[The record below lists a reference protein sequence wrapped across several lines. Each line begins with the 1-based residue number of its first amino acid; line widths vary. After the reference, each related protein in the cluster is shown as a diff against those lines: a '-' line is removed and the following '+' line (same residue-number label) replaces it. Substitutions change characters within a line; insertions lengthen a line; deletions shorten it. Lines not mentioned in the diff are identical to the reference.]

1 VDRIRLSRRLR
12 GSFSSLKKGALLSVI
27 LGEFFCSPKS
37 VAAPPLPTLSQPATV
52 HPSDTA
58 RTASDALL
66 PYVVLSGRIAAPT
79 LYTWTTREQVAQLAQ
94 KRVLLSRT
102 ESPEHGPSYFS
113 QRLSLRAKEGDEL
126 AKLLQS
132 GGFAKARHAW
142 PAPWATFL
150 GSPGERYGDDLIQ
163 IKLKPE
169 AWFVVF
175 RTSQRELSVV
185 DSANRAISSKDA
197 LAHSERIAAVYFVHD
212 ELAKEG
218 ATPSAPPTV
227 RAAYREYVLCNES
240 MIASYSVYTDDIKQE
255 LQRSADAVTAVATHL
270 QKSPS
275 PPLLP
280 SQWNLSVAR
289 ESWLQIELPQ
299 EPLAIYQAAL
309 SFPNELYLPDSARL
323 LELADRLRKLVF
335 DEKPI
340 HHMPT
345 LKFPKQISTKPKP
358 PPTADPGRSKWSTF

>member
-1 VDRIRLSRRLR
+1 
-12 GSFSSLKKGALLSVI
+12 
-27 LGEFFCSPKS
+27 
-37 VAAPPLPTLSQPATV
+37 
-52 HPSDTA
+52 
-58 RTASDALL
+58 
-66 PYVVLSGRIAAPT
+66 
-79 LYTWTTREQVAQLAQ
+79 
-94 KRVLLSRT
+94 
-102 ESPEHGPSYFS
+102 
-113 QRLSLRAKEGDEL
+113 
-126 AKLLQS
+126 
-132 GGFAKARHAW
+132 
-142 PAPWATFL
+142 
-150 GSPGERYGDDLIQ
+150 
-163 IKLKPE
+163 
-169 AWFVVF
+169 
-175 RTSQRELSVV
+175 
-185 DSANRAISSKDA
+185 
-197 LAHSERIAAVYFVHD
+197 
-212 ELAKEG
+212 
-218 ATPSAPPTV
+218 
-227 RAAYREYVLCNES
+227 
-240 MIASYSVYTDDIKQE
+240 YSVYTDDIKQE